1 MKYVITESRLNNT
14 IIDYLNQM
22 YDVDDINWTNPYEYN
37 SQTGE
42 EYEDPNVI
50 DYYRGD
56 YGGPYDSDFVFRW
69 IDPEYY
75 AGGDYVGLQ
84 KKCPIL
90 EVHDIEGETLDAYF
104 GNHWHEP
111 FKIWFTEN
119 FRLPVKTIET
129 GISG

>member
-22 YDVDDINWTNPYEYN
+22 YDVDDINSTNPYAYDD
-37 SQTGE
+37 STGE
-42 EYEDPNVI
+42 EWEDNNIV
-50 DYYRGD
+50 DFYRGD
-56 YGGPYDSDFVFRW
+56 YNGPYDSDFVFRW

-84 KKCPIL
+84 RKCPIL
-90 EVHDIEGETLDAYF
+90 EVHENEGNVLNSYF
-104 GNHWHEP
+104 GDKWHEP
-111 FKIWFTEN
+111 FKIWFEEN
-119 FRLPVKTIET
+119 FNLPVKTVEV